1 MTVFILYTLLL
12 VAITIFSYSF
22 VDYRFYFKPAKILG
36 PLIIKQPHQLSF
48 LYSLFI
54 ILLFIFYFHFL
65 SQVKRKKITAKKI
78 WLLIVLAAL
87 ILFFAYPGFSYDV
100 FNYMATARVIFLH
113 RENPYI
119 VMPIEIPNEPMLKF
133 MHAANK
139 TALYGPT
146 WILLTALPHYLGFGN
161 LLLTIFTFK
170 ILVILFYFALLW
182 LIWQLSQK
190 NLWSLIFFAL
200 NPLVVIETLAA
211 GHNDVVMM
219 FFALLTFYFLKRRK
233 FCLAFFSLFAS
244 MMIKFATIFLL
255 PIFIYATW
263 QEWRNKEIIWGKI
276 WLWSFFSMLA
286 IFLLSPLREEIYSW
300 YFIWPLT
307 FVSLLPKSQLLQ
319 AISLGFSF
327 GLPFRLAPYLY
338 TFSWA
343 GTTPKI
349 KKIVTFLPPI
359 LVISYFQVKKWLLK
373 K

>member
-1 MTVFILYTLLL
+1 MLFILYTLLL
-12 VAITIFSYSF
+12 IAITIFSYSF

-36 PLIIKQPHQLSF
+36 SLIIRQPARLSF
-48 LYSLFI
+48 VYSLFI
-54 ILLFIFYFHFL
+54 ILFFLFYFRFL
-65 SQVKRKKITAKKI
+65 SMVKRKKLTAKKI
-78 WLLIVLAAL
+78 CQLIGLTAL

-100 FNYMATARVIFLH
+100 FNYMATARVTFLH
-113 RENPYI
+113 RENPYL

-139 TALYGPT
+139 TALYGPA

-170 ILVILFYFALLW
+170 VLAILFYFALLW
-182 LIWQLSQK
+182 LIWKLSKK
-190 NLWSLIFFAL
+190 NLWSLTFFAL
-200 NPLVVIETLAA
+200 NPLVVIETLLG

-219 FFALLTFYFLKRRK
+219 SFALFAFYLLKKRR
-233 FCLAFFSLFAS
+233 FLLGLVSLFLS
-244 MMIKFATIFLL
+244 VMIKFATLFLL
-255 PIFIYATW
+255 PSVALFFW
-263 QEWRNKEIIWGKI
+263 QKYQKKKINWPQIWR
-276 WLWSFFSMLA
+276 WSFYSLLI
-286 IFLLSPLREEIYSW
+286 IFFLSPLREEIYSW

-307 FVSLLPKSQLLQ
+307 FVSLLPDSQLLK

-343 GTTPKI
+343 GMTPKI
-349 KKIVTFLPPI
+349 KKLVTFLPPA
-359 LVISYFQVKKWLLK
+359 LVIFYFQAKKWLFK